1 MFDGLLMLGQGLGF
15 FLTPASLFNVVWATL
30 LGLAIGLL
38 PGLTATMGVALLVTM
53 TYKMAPEQ
61 AILTLMCVYL
71 GAIYGGSRTA
81 ILLNIPGTPANAAA
95 TLDGFP
101 LAQQGKAGLAMGL
114 ATTSSTLGTLVG
126 IFFLALISPLL
137 SDVAMKFGSYEFFW
151 LALFGVVISGQM
163 SGSDTPLKGYI
174 AGIIGLLVAMVGMES
189 LHAYQRFT
197 FGIQQLGAGI
207 DIIPAM
213 VGAFGVAEILSTIKR
228 RNDAK
233 VVSVNDRVVP
243 RLKEI
248 FRYWKTIIRSGI
260 IGTIVG
266 IIPGVGEDVGA
277 WTSYAAAKKLSK
289 KPEEFGK
296 GSQEGLIAAETG
308 DNAVVSA
315 AMIPTL
321 TLALPG
327 SAAAAVLIAAMYIH
341 GIRPGPMLMV
351 ENPEFLYQVIAMLLL
366 ATLANLV
373 FGLSLTKLF
382 IKILSVPRER
392 LMAVIAVF
400 CVVGSFA
407 VTQRM
412 FDVYVML
419 GFGLVGFF
427 LREMKYPMAPLVL
440 GIVLGKLLDLNLRR
454 GLGLTGGDFTP
465 FFTRPVSAVLC
476 LVLVVTVLMTIPAI
490 GDRVKAALKR
500 WFGSSKAELD
510 DSGVA
515 AANNVAADTAASGN
529 SHFSKE

>member
-1 MFDGLLMLGQGLGF
+1 MFDGLLLLGQGIAF
-15 FLTPASLFNVVWATL
+15 FLTPASLLNVAWATL

-53 TYKMAPEQ
+53 TYKMAAEQ

-95 TLDGFP
+95 TLDGHP
-101 LAQQGKAGLAMGL
+101 LALQGKAGLAMGL
-114 ATTSSTLGTLVG
+114 ATTSSTLGTMVG
-126 IFFLALISPLL
+126 IFFLAIISPVL

-151 LALFGVVISGQM
+151 LALFGVIISGQM
-163 SGSDTPLKGYI
+163 SGSDTPIKGYI
-174 AGIIGLLVAMVGMES
+174 SGVLGLLVAMIGMES

-197 FGIQQLGAGI
+197 FGISQLGAGI

-213 VGAFGVAEILSTIKR
+213 VGAFGLAEILSTIKR
-228 RNDAK
+228 QK
-233 VVSVNDRVVP
+233 TGQIISVNDRVIP
-243 RLKEI
+243 RFKEV
-248 FRYWKTIIRSGI
+248 FQYWRTIIRSGV
-260 IGTIVG
+260 IGTFVG

-277 WTSYAAAKKLSK
+277 WTSYAAAKRLSK
-289 KPEEFGK
+289 NPEEFGK

-327 SAAAAVLIAAMYIH
+327 SAAAAVLIAAMFIH

-351 ENPEFLYQVIAMLLL
+351 ENAAFLYQVIAMLLL
-366 ATLANLV
+366 ATLANLI

-392 LMAVIAVF
+392 LMAVISVL

-419 GFGLVGFF
+419 AFGGIGFV

-440 GIVLGKLLDLNLRR
+440 GIVLGYLLDLNLRR
-454 GLGLTGGDFTP
+454 GLGLTNGDFSP
-465 FFTRPVSAVLC
+465 FVTRPISAVFC
-476 LVLVVTVLMTIPAI
+476 VIVVLTILMSVPAI
-490 GDRVKAALKR
+490 GDRVRLVIARLLR
-500 WFGSSKAELD
+500 TSPS
-510 DSGVA
+510 
-515 AANNVAADTAASGN
+515 
-529 SHFSKE
+529 

>member
-1 MFDGLLMLGQGLGF
+1 
-15 FLTPASLFNVVWATL
+15 
-30 LGLAIGLL
+30 
-38 PGLTATMGVALLVTM
+38 MGVALLVTL

-95 TLDGFP
+95 TLDGHP
-101 LAQQGKAGLAMGL
+101 LALQGKAGLAMGL
-114 ATTSSTLGTLVG
+114 ATSASTLGTIVG
-126 IFFLALISPLL
+126 IFFLGLIGPLL
-137 SDVAMKFGSYEFFW
+137 SEVALRFGSYEFFW
-151 LALFGVVISGQM
+151 LALFGVIISGQM

-174 AGIIGLLVAMVGMES
+174 AGIIGLLVAMIGMES

-197 FGIQQLGAGI
+197 FGIPQLSAGI

-213 VGAFGVAEILSTIKR
+213 VGAFGLAEILSQIKS
-228 RNDAK
+228 RNKAR
-233 VVSVNDRVVP
+233 VASVNDRVVP

-248 FRYWKTIIRSGI
+248 FVHWRTIIRSGI
-260 IGTIVG
+260 IGTFVG

-277 WTSYAAAKKLSK
+277 WSSYAAAKRLSK
-289 KPEEFGK
+289 KPEEYGK

-341 GIRPGPMLMV
+341 GIRPGPMLMI
-351 ENPEFLYQVIAMLLL
+351 ENAAFLYQVIGMLLL
-366 ATLANLV
+366 ATFANLI
-373 FGLSLTKLF
+373 FGLSLTKVF
-382 IKILSVPRER
+382 IRIVTVPQER
-392 LMAVIAVF
+392 LMAVIAVL

-419 GFGLVGFF
+419 AFGVIGFL

-440 GIVLGKLLDLNLRR
+440 GIVLGDLLDLNLRR
-454 GLGLTGGDFTP
+454 GLGLTNGDWTP
-465 FFTRPVSAVLC
+465 FFTRPISAALCAIVVL
-476 LVLVVTVLMTIPAI
+476 TILMSIPAVSRKMK
-490 GDRVKAALKR
+490 DL
-500 WFGSSKAELD
+500 FGGLSSTRSGTAER
-510 DSGVA
+510 
-515 AANNVAADTAASGN
+515 
-529 SHFSKE
+529 